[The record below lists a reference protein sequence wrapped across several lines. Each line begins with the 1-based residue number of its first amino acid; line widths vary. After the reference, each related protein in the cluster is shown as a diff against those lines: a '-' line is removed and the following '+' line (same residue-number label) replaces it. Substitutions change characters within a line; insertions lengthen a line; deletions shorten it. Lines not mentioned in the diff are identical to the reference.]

1 MKRHQKQQM
10 ADVIEDDFIMHFRR
24 RIQLQS
30 LFHHIGQSVP
40 EHVVMRFRR
49 AGTWDAKVPQPVSE
63 EIRSV
68 LTEKDHPHR
77 IPIPNGPLVA
87 SIEDNKQW
95 IIDVSEQ
102 LLSAD
107 PKGRAAAFN
116 HFIEAQS
123 HDYCWV
129 SNFVLDLL
137 RRNADAIRSDDESVW
152 IKAGLELRDAIKRD
166 FRVNCAGFKQ
176 ASMLQFDESYQ
187 EFFSTVIKPRA
198 HCFDHDRPSIC
209 NPVEEAEAIRSM
221 FEEWSS
227 LDDLGAALNRYL
239 AFCGY
244 LPLASDLSAGS
255 LIAAWQQCHT
265 ERDVWTDVWKW
276 AQSCPSVLAQ
286 YHAAHAFLEHPQ
298 WIRCDEIDKLLNVI
312 RSVINSS
319 ESKSS
324 YAEAPLW
331 HLRSL
336 LLQHY
341 QVHLESMTPG
351 LNSEVVS
358 AAACWMTEMVANMF
372 EGEPSHVERVCDFLM
387 NEVLPLS
394 WRRWF
399 MARSR
404 MALSTMRVASLYNS
418 FIWGDSLLATAVRRF
433 ADFPECAARYEF
445 RTFLLTRLTSAL
457 CVGNLRT
464 VQKENPSYAFDL
476 HVSFSDFELSHSPT
490 DDEVTEAAMQILAV
504 RTKIEETSGLKDLLS
519 SLRELPNEICSFLCA
534 NLRSWR
540 VELSNSDSTV
550 CDFLKDNEWRGA
562 VFQRLPLDALGNLVS
577 FLTDWQLQHDE
588 EWLLR
593 VPHIFAFECENASEQ
608 ERRELLL
615 FATAVSSMAADLAS
629 PVVRL
634 IVGSKHT
641 EIGSQFETWR
651 KTTRDLAR
659 ESEPWLAARV
669 RGFLGTLESVT

>member
-1 MKRHQKQQM
+1 MKRHQRQQM
-10 ADVIEDDFIMHFRR
+10 ADMTEEDIIIAFRR
-24 RIQLQS
+24 RIQLQA

-40 EHVVMRFRR
+40 EHVVMRFRK

-63 EIRSV
+63 EFLAV
-68 LTEKDHPHR
+68 LTEKDHPQR
-77 IPIPNGPLVA
+77 ISISDGPLVA
-87 SIEDNKQW
+87 SNEDRTRW
-95 IIDVSEQ
+95 IIDVSDQ
-102 LLSAD
+102 LVSID
-107 PKGRAAAFN
+107 PKVRAAAFD
-116 HFIEAQS
+116 HFIGAQS
-123 HDYCWV
+123 HDDCWV
-129 SNFVLDLL
+129 SDFVLELL
-137 RRNADAIRSDDESVW
+137 RRHTDAIRSEDESVW
-152 IKAGLELRDAIKRD
+152 INAGLELRDAINRD
-166 FRVNCAGFKQ
+166 FRVNCAGLKQ
-176 ASMLQFDESYQ
+176 ASKLQFDESYQ
-187 EFFSTVIKPRA
+187 EFFSKVIRPRA

-209 NPVEEAEAIRSM
+209 NPVEEAERIRSM

-227 LDDLGAALNRYL
+227 LDDLESALNRYL

-255 LIAAWQQCHT
+255 LIAAWQRCHT

-276 AQSCPSVLAQ
+276 VESCPSVLAQ
-286 YHAAHAFLEHPQ
+286 YHAAHAFLERPQ
-298 WIRCDEIDKLLNVI
+298 WIRCDEIEKLLNVI
-312 RSVINSS
+312 RSVVNSS
-319 ESKSS
+319 ESESS
-324 YAEAPLW
+324 CVQAPLW
-331 HLRSL
+331 RLRSL

-341 QVHLESMTPG
+341 QVHLESMAPG

-358 AAACWMTEMVANMF
+358 AAACWMTELVANMF
-372 EGEPSHVERVCDFLM
+372 EGEPAHVGKGYDFLLK
-387 NEVLPLS
+387 EVLPLS
-394 WRRWF
+394 WRKWF

-404 MALSTMRVASLYNS
+404 MSLSPMRVASLYTS

-433 ADFPECAARYEF
+433 ADFPECTARDEF

-476 HVSFSDFELSHSPT
+476 HVSFSDFEPSYSPT
-490 DDEVTEAAMQILAV
+490 DDEVSEAARQILEV

-519 SLRELPNEICSFLCA
+519 NLRELPNEVCSFLCA
-534 NLRSWR
+534 NLQSWR
-540 VELSNSDSTV
+540 VELSNSDSIV
-550 CDFLKDNEWRGA
+550 CEFLNDNEWRKA

-615 FATAVSSMAADLAS
+615 FATAVSSMAADIAS
-629 PVVRL
+629 PVMRL
-634 IVGSKHT
+634 IVGSKHA
-641 EIGSQFETWR
+641 EIAGQFETWR
-651 KTTRDLAR
+651 KTTRDIAR

>member
-1 MKRHQKQQM
+1 MKRLQKQQM
-10 ADVIEDDFIMHFRR
+10 ADMTEEDIIIAFRR
-24 RIQLQS
+24 RIQLQA

-40 EHVVMRFRR
+40 EHVVMRFRK
-49 AGTWDAKVPQPVSE
+49 AGTWDTKVPQPVSG
-63 EIRSV
+63 EILAV
-68 LTEKDHPHR
+68 LIEKDHPQR

-87 SIEDNKQW
+87 SIEDKKRW

-102 LLSAD
+102 LVSLD
-107 PKGRAAAFN
+107 PKIREAAFD
-116 HFIEAQS
+116 HFIRAQS
-123 HDYCWV
+123 HDDCWV
-129 SNFVLDLL
+129 SDFVLDLL

-152 IKAGLELRDAIKRD
+152 INAGLELRDAINRD
-166 FRVNCAGFKQ
+166 FRVNCAGVKQ
-176 ASMLQFDESYQ
+176 ASKLQFDEGYQ
-187 EFFSTVIKPRA
+187 EFFSKVIRPRA

-209 NPVEEAEAIRSM
+209 NPVEEAERIRAM

-227 LDDLGAALNRYL
+227 LDDLGLALNRYL

-255 LIAAWQQCHT
+255 LIAAWQRRHT
-265 ERDVWTDVWKW
+265 ERDVWPDVWKW
-276 AQSCPSVLAQ
+276 AESCPSVLAQ

-298 WIRCDEIDKLLNVI
+298 WIRCDEIENLLNVI
-312 RSVINSS
+312 RTVVNSS
-319 ESKSS
+319 ESESS
-324 YAEAPLW
+324 CVQAPLW
-331 HLRSL
+331 RLRSL

-341 QVHLESMTPG
+341 QVHLESMAPG

-372 EGEPSHVERVCDFLM
+372 EGEPAHIEKGCDFILS
-387 NEVLPLS
+387 EVLPLS

-404 MALSTMRVASLYNS
+404 MSLSPMRVASLYTS
-418 FIWGDSLLATAVRRF
+418 FIWGDSLLATAVRQF
-433 ADFPECAARYEF
+433 ADFPECTARDEF
-445 RTFLLTRLTSAL
+445 RIFLLTRITSAL

-464 VQKENPSYAFDL
+464 VQQQSPAYAYDL
-476 HVSFSDFELSHSPT
+476 SVAFSDFGLSNSTT
-490 DDEVTEAAMQILAV
+490 DDEVTEAARQILEV
-504 RTKIEETSGLKDLLS
+504 RTRIEVTSGLKDLLS
-519 SLRELPNEICSFLCA
+519 NLRELPHEICSFLCA

-550 CDFLKDNEWRGA
+550 REFLNDNEWRKA
-562 VFQRLPLDALGNLVS
+562 VFNRLPLDALGNLVS

-593 VPHIFAFECENASEQ
+593 VPQILAFECENANEQ
-608 ERRELLL
+608 DRRELLL
-615 FATAVSSMAADLAS
+615 FATIVSAMAADIAS

-634 IVGSKHT
+634 LVGSKQA
-641 EIGSQFETWR
+641 EIASQFETWR
-651 KTTRDLAR
+651 KTTRDVAR